1 MVITP
6 EKFLVFERNEDTL
19 EASIQISNISS
30 QEIVYKVKEIIIKL
44 IIFQKI
50 IHLDNIIHMNVVLII
65 KLYFHYHLFRGHLKI
80 RYAFIQI
87 N

>member
-30 QEIVYKVKEIIIKL
+30 QEIVYKVKDRECSKAYNFSENYTSSSYHENGIFIIIYL
-44 IIFQKI
+44 EAI
-50 IHLDNIIHMNVVLII
+50 
-65 KLYFHYHLFRGHLKI
+65 
-80 RYAFIQI
+80 
-87 N
+87 